1 MCTFYLENDQKP
13 LQWFKSCS
21 EKTVHYY
28 TQSMAKIS
36 RKIMKT
42 EFPCDTVS

>member
-1 MCTFYLENDQKP
+1 MYTFYLENDQLS
-13 LQWFKSCS
+13 LQCFKSCT